1 MCLGGCCRPHK
12 QPEFASAPSILRG
25 QPQPREKTALF
36 CAWPSPERGKLSINI
51 FIFTVTKG
59 VVRKALILQ
68 TPGPLPSSGD
78 PVVEADLG
86 VPSPTPK
93 LQAAAPV
100 ACPQE
105 VVGLEAGP
113 HCTWWPA
120 SGLLESPLPASWF
133 PAGSWVVNAKERRTQ
148 RWCWVRGRV
157 PGQEQRERLF
167 WILSCL
173 AHQNLCRGG
182 PEMWF

>member
-1 MCLGGCCRPHK
+1 MCGVSLWGCCRPHK
-12 QPEFASAPSILRG
+12 QPVFVSAPSILRG
-25 QPQPREKTALF
+25 QPQPRKKTAPF
-36 CAWPSPERGKLSINI
+36 CARPSPERGKLSINI

-105 VVGLEAGP
+105 VVGLEAGA
-113 HCTWWPA
+113 HCTRWPA

-133 PAGSWVVNAKERRTQ
+133 PAGSRVVNAKERRTQ
-148 RWCWVRGRV
+148 RRSWVEGRV
-157 PGQEQRERLF
+157 PGQQQRATHLDLELPC
-167 WILSCL
+167 SSE
-173 AHQNLCRGG
+173 
-182 PEMWF
+182 PV